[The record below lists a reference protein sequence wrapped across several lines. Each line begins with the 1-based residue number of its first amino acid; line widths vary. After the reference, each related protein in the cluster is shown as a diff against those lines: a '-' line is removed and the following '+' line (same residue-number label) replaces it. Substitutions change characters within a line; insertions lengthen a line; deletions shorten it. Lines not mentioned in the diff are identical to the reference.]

1 MLRQSDWSI
10 NQREASLVMEGWLE
24 ISNPHARMEVMVPEL
39 EVHPTLIGS
48 ADLRDIVTSTRITP
62 QHPRRG
68 HTGRWLLARIHREG
82 SQEHQGPRGNHADW

>member
-1 MLRQSDWSI
+1 MDGLLLILLLLGLAIAWIEARHRLRPASPLVLRQSDWSI
-10 NQREASLVMEGWLE
+10 NQRGASLVMEGWLE

-62 QHPRRG
+62 
-68 HTGRWLLARIHREG
+68 
-82 SQEHQGPRGNHADW
+82 